1 MSGAQILGD
10 EALRASCE
18 DRDEG
23 NCNER
28 DEVVLRAL
36 EDGVQPSVAAQ
47 PGEGALNHPADSSR
61 NELAIATAGN
71 RLDGDA
77 ECLAGFCQPLA
88 PVAEIPERWALE
100 APIGEFEQNWNN
112 GFRVM
117 PVCWRDI
124 DRQRDA
130 VFVDGDMDL
139 DASDLLSAVDTS
151 KQLDAER
158 QDRLSITTALGS
170 GASPQAHRQVRRS
183 RSSIRRQRPSRVQ
196 RANSP

>member
-10 EALRASCE
+10 EALQASCE

-23 NCNER
+23 NRNER

-47 PGEGALNHPADSSR
+47 PGEGALNHPADSGR
-61 NELAIATAGN
+61 NKLAIAAAGN

-77 ECLAGFCQPLA
+77 ECLAGFGQPLA

-100 APIGEFEQNWNN
+100 ATIGEFTQNWND
-112 GFRVM
+112 GFGVM
-117 PVCWRDI
+117 AVRWRDI

-130 VFVDGDMDL
+130 VFVDGNMDL
-139 DASDLLSAVDTS
+139 DAS
-151 KQLDAER
+151 
-158 QDRLSITTALGS
+158 
-170 GASPQAHRQVRRS
+170 
-183 RSSIRRQRPSRVQ
+183 
-196 RANSP
+196 